1 MATGA
6 STHGLLQHLQ
16 KSLTRVASVGMLL
29 LMLVTVVDVFLRF
42 LFNSPLRGSYELVE
56 CLLVV
61 VITFGMPATFLK
73 RQNIAIDIIDTF
85 LPPAAVRAL
94 IRLSDALTVICLV
107 FVTWTMITPA
117 LQAYNY
123 GDRKL
128 DLQLPLYVLW
138 IVAFVGMAGAIACAL
153 GAAFGSAG
161 GRREGPKS

>member
-1 MATGA
+1 MTTGA
-6 STHGLLQHLQ
+6 SMHGLLQQLQ
-16 KSLTRVASVGMLL
+16 KTLTRVASVGMLL

-56 CLLVV
+56 SLLVV
-61 VITFGMPATFLK
+61 VITFGMSATFLK
-73 RQNIAIDIIDTF
+73 RQNISIDIVDTF
-85 LPPAAVRAL
+85 VSPTVVRAL
-94 IRLSDALTVICLV
+94 IRLSDALTIICLI

-153 GAAFGSAG
+153 GVALGSTG
-161 GRREGPKS
+161 GRQEGPKS